1 MSAQD
6 VAIEDYRVELSDP
19 DATRTLGAA
28 LAARSSPGVVV
39 LLDGPLGAGKTTL
52 VQGFTAALGATA
64 AASPSFVIAHLY
76 AGGPMPVWHLDLYR
90 LEDPAEIDDLD
101 IDQYLPEHGVALVE
115 WASRAR
121 TSWPKDRI
129 AVELE
134 IDGDKRRGTVRG
146 FGACA
151 RVVRDLAAGQAP
163 L

>member
-6 VAIEDYRVELSDP
+6 VAAEGHQVELSDP
-19 DATRTLGAA
+19 DATRALGAA
-28 LAARSSPGVVV
+28 LAARSGPGIVI
-39 LLDGPLGAGKTTL
+39 LLDGSLGAGKTTL

-76 AGGPMPVWHLDLYR
+76 AGGAMPVWHLDLYR

-101 IDQYLPEHGVALVE
+101 IDQYLPERGVALVE

-121 TSWPKDRI
+121 TSWPEDRI

-134 IDGDKRRGTVRG
+134 IDGDRRRATLRG

-151 RVVRDLAAGQAP
+151 AIVRDLAAGQAH